1 MEASPSDGT
10 PKRKRCRV
18 FVVDQVAPA
27 SRKST
32 CAAREW
38 KIVEAAPG
46 KENPL
51 VPTKQSNGRPQESP
65 DCFNLFH
72 LALLCLIIASRL
84 AFLYRHLLPLKSLK

>member
-1 MEASPSDGT
+1 MDFMGGSNNGGIPNDGT

-51 VPTKQSNGRPQESP
+51 WYPRNKATGGHKNLQIVSI
-65 DCFNLFH
+65 CFI
-72 LALLCLIIASRL
+72 LLCCVS
-84 AFLYRHLLPLKSLK
+84 